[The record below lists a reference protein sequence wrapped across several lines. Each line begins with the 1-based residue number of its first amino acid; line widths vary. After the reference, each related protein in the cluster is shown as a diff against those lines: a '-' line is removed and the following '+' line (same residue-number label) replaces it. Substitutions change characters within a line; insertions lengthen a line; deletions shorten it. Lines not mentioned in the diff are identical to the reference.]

1 MIIRNPISIIV
12 GGGEST
18 GGLTS
23 EELQKFDVE
32 NKKYLN
38 LLNEDSQNENT
49 LSITATTDKL
59 TQEDGVLKIAE
70 AELDYESLLQTYQW
84 LNSLLGIATND
95 LLNSL
100 NNRLSIAVGN
110 YES

>member
-1 MIIRNPISIIV
+1 MIIKNPLIV
-12 GGGEST
+12 MSNGDSVS
-18 GGLTS
+18 LKQ
-23 EELQKFDVE
+23 LRMFDAE

-70 AELDYESLLQTYQW
+70 AELDYESLLQTYQ
-84 LNSLLGIATND
+84 SLND
-95 LLNSL
+95 LFSNGNDILVTL
-100 NNRLSIAVGN
+100 NNMLSTAVGT